1 MRAALAG
8 GWIETG
14 HVMKAAIFVLSAALA
29 AALPASAQP
38 VNPQGLQNLTYAD
51 LADLGAGAPVVA
63 HLRVRGADRLGE
75 REATTVRPGF
85 TRFEIDAEVVAL
97 LRGTGGLPG
106 RIRYLVDLPNDSRGR
121 PPRITRRTEYLV
133 MASRVPNRPEEIRLV
148 TADAQIPYSPEAAE
162 MLRSIVREANGT
174 DAPPRIVGIG
184 RAFTV
189 PGNLPG
195 ESETQFFLLTSD
207 QRPISLTV
215 LRRPGEQVRWSVA
228 LGEIVEEGAAP
239 PQPNSLL
246 WYRLAC
252 SLPASLP
259 ADALSE
265 ASADEARTIQA
276 DYRVI
281 MQGLG
286 RCARTRVPR
295 R

>member
-1 MRAALAG
+1 
-8 GWIETG
+8 
-14 HVMKAAIFVLSAALA
+14 MKAPILALSVALA
-29 AALPASAQP
+29 AAAPAVAQP
-38 VNPQGLQNLTYAD
+38 QNQQGLQTLTYAD

-63 HLRVRGADRLGE
+63 YVRVRGAERLNA

-85 TRFEIDAEVVAL
+85 TRFEIEAEVAAL
-97 LRGTGGLPG
+97 IRGTTGLPE

-121 PPRITRRTEYLV
+121 PPRITRRSEYLI
-133 MASRVPNRPEEIRLV
+133 MATRTPSRPDEIRLV
-148 TADAQIPYSPEAAE
+148 TADAQVPYSPAAADV
-162 MLRSIVREANGT
+162 LRAIVREASGA

-184 RAFTV
+184 RAFSV

-195 ESETQFFLLTSD
+195 ERETQFFLLTAD

-228 LGEIVEEGAAP
+228 LGEIVDEGAVP
-239 PQPNSLL
+239 PRPDTLR

-252 SLPASLP
+252 TLPARLP

-265 ASADEARTIQA
+265 ATAEEGTAIQA

-281 MQGLG
+281 MDGLG